1 MQYGDNRTTLWEWV
15 SSYKLYSQH
24 DIYKQIEGIEA
35 EIWEFPVGTYKGHCG
50 TAVSSY
56 YYYYM
61 RIEIKIN

>member
-35 EIWEFPVGTYKGHCG
+35 EIWEFPVGTY
-50 TAVSSY
+50 
-56 YYYYM
+56 
-61 RIEIKIN
+61 